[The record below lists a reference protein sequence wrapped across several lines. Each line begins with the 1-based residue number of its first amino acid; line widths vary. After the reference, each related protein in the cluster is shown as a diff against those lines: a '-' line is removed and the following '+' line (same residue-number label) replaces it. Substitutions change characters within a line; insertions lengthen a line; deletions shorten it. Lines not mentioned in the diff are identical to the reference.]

1 LRKDD
6 LCSVPKLCPEAPDDD
21 TRCEQCPLARLEAA
35 LAGPMGESLHR
46 VVDLD
51 FALRAGFTVTL
62 DEVDADDF
70 RALQILH
77 AERENW
83 ERERLNRK

>member
-1 LRKDD
+1 
-6 LCSVPKLCPEAPDDD
+6 
-21 TRCEQCPLARLEAA
+21 
-35 LAGPMGESLHR
+35 M
-46 VVDLD
+46 
-51 FALRAGFTVTL
+51 TL
-62 DEVDADDF
+62 DDVDADDF